1 VSANDADSLVDGSLG
16 GGGANARVLQ
26 PSFSKCHCPWQGL
39 MLIPNQWLLCNF
51 PQESSLNSNL
61 VLKLKSVSFWLTLL
75 KLEAIN
81 G

>member
-1 VSANDADSLVDGSLG
+1 
-16 GGGANARVLQ
+16 
-26 PSFSKCHCPWQGL
+26 